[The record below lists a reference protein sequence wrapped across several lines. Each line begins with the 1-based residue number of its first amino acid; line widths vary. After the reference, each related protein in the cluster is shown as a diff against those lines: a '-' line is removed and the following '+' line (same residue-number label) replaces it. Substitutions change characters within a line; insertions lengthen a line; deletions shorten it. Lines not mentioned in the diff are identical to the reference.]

1 MNSRST
7 GKLTND
13 SRAAL
18 LFALPSLAGFTV
30 FLLVPIALSFLV
42 SFTNYSGSL
51 RNLRLV
57 GLHNYKILVFDARF
71 WQSLYVTFVFV
82 VASVSFQLILGFL
95 FAILLNQ
102 RIKGRNFFRSII
114 FLPVVLSSIAVCLSF
129 VLLFHPTKGPIN
141 ALLRSF
147 SLPAVPWLADKSTAL
162 LSIILVF
169 IWQSFG
175 YYMVIFLSGLQS
187 INYALYEAAD
197 MDGASGLDKL
207 RHVTIPLLTPVI
219 FFSFIIALF
228 NAFKAFDQVY
238 IMTGGQYGGG
248 PAGATSVLAFDI
260 YRNGFLFWQIGYG
273 AAEAVVLFIIVLA
286 VTIVQYRMQMKWVS
300 YDVV

>member
-1 MNSRST
+1 MSNRST

-13 SRAAL
+13 RGAAL

-42 SFTNYSGSL
+42 SFTNYSGSF

-57 GLHNYKILVFDARF
+57 GLHNYRILVFDDRF
-71 WQSLYVTFVFV
+71 WQSLYVTFIFV
-82 VASVSFQLILGFL
+82 IASVSFQLILGFL
-95 FAILLNQ
+95 FAVLLNQ

-141 ALLRSF
+141 ALLRSL

-162 LSIILVF
+162 LSIVIVF
-169 IWQSFG
+169 VWQSFG

-207 RHVTIPLLTPVI
+207 LHVTIPLLTPVI

-228 NAFKAFDQVY
+228 NAFKAFDHIY

-260 YRNGFLFWQIGYG
+260 YKNGFLFWQIGYG
-273 AAEAVVLFIIVLA
+273 AAEAVVLFAIVLA
-286 VTIVQYRMQMKWVS
+286 VTLVQYRLQMKWVS
-300 YDVV
+300 YDAV